1 MEGFLLKTPPKS
13 RRSSGFVL
21 RNNLYNEGIKYKYV
35 LKEEKIMAKKF
46 IAKMLVA
53 VLLFSTVLS
62 VRAYAGEN
70 DIPRVFQ
77 RSSIIEPFERGDN

>member
-1 MEGFLLKTPPKS
+1 
-13 RRSSGFVL
+13 
-21 RNNLYNEGIKYKYV
+21 
-35 LKEEKIMAKKF
+35 MAKKF

-77 RSSIIEPFERGDN
+77 RSSIIEPLERGNN